1 MSNWRQILSWKEPET
16 LVGWLVE
23 VHSRINDKK
32 FYKVITNVIDEN
44 TLEGPSIGDTPR
56 QAIEYYKDYIEGRV
70 LGLIL
75 LKKENWGRI
84 VIMKKVF

>member
-1 MSNWRQILSWKEPET
+1 M
-16 LVGWLVE
+16 E

-32 FYKVITNVIDEN
+32 FCKVITNVIDEN